1 MRRLTSGRE
10 RSFIKISAVLV
21 LDSFVGTR
29 SPLFIISETEMD
41 LLIDKLSKS
50 LDEVLGELVPGSQ
63 GG

>member
-21 LDSFVGTR
+21 LEPFVGTR
-29 SPLFIISETEMD
+29 SPLFIISETERD

-50 LDEVLGELVPGSQ
+50 LDEVLGELVRAFQ

>member
-21 LDSFVGTR
+21 LETFVGTR

-50 LDEVLGELVPGSQ
+50 LDEVLGELVPPSQ

>member
-21 LDSFVGTR
+21 LESFVGTR

-50 LDEVLGELVPGSQ
+50 LDEVLGELVPASQ